1 MNKLKVIMLNVVMLK
16 VQGSKFECYN
26 VESYKVRTLG
36 IPDEKGARLAR
47 REVEEGSKC

>member
-1 MNKLKVIMLNVVMLK
+1 MLK